1 MDYVATMED
10 VGCCDDVSYKML
22 LEFYLLSVF
31 KIFVDGYSIRYLFRI
46 KFYLSTDILK
56 RIFLSVIRY
65 LFTKA
70 SKNGYSCT

>member
-1 MDYVATMED
+1 MDDVATMED

-22 LEFYLLSVF
+22 PEFYLLSVF

-65 LFTKA
+65 LFRLYLC
-70 SKNGYSCT
+70 SPDNG